1 MLIVWNVL
9 RRLCQHFHKPWHH
22 FFDDSVTNSEPYPT
36 TAAFKQ
42 ELIAFHKTLSFQNI
56 STDRVTSA
64 TNNLNQKKDFKN
76 KWCTYQNNPR
86 IPETFKTWNIQT
98 MFPFTRIKKIVLVFR
113 SVNRILIALLDV
125 PKWSSLG

>member
-1 MLIVWNVL
+1 MFYERCVSIFTTLGIT
-9 RRLCQHFHKPWHH
+9 

-76 KWCTYQNNPR
+76 K
-86 IPETFKTWNIQT
+86 
-98 MFPFTRIKKIVLVFR
+98 
-113 SVNRILIALLDV
+113 
-125 PKWSSLG
+125 

>member
-1 MLIVWNVL
+1 M
-9 RRLCQHFHKPWHH
+9 CQHFHKPWHH

-64 TNNLNQKKDFKN
+64 TNNLNQKKTSKTSDALI
-76 KWCTYQNNPR
+76 R
-86 IPETFKTWNIQT
+86 IIQEFRKRLKPEIYKQCSH
-98 MFPFTRIKKIVLVFR
+98 LQE
-113 SVNRILIALLDV
+113 
-125 PKWSSLG
+125 

>member
-1 MLIVWNVL
+1 MFYESCVSIFTTLGIT
-9 RRLCQHFHKPWHH
+9 

-56 STDRVTSA
+56 SADRVTSA

-76 KWCTYQNNPR
+76 K
-86 IPETFKTWNIQT
+86 
-98 MFPFTRIKKIVLVFR
+98 
-113 SVNRILIALLDV
+113 
-125 PKWSSLG
+125 